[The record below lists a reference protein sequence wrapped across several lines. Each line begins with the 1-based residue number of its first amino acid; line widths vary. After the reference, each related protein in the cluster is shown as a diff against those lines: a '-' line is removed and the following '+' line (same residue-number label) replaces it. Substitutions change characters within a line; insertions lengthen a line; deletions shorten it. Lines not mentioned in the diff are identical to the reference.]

1 MFDGISFSE
10 LLAYSD
16 EETRRWKQFFE
27 RHSEAIDMPLDIAG
41 DVRQLVMHIFAVELF
56 FANTISG
63 SAIDP
68 DALPT
73 ATLDEIFAIHE
84 KASAIYRDFLAA
96 VKPEQWQELVV
107 VDAVGLKASRRKM
120 VAQAFTHS
128 MRHWAQI
135 STFLRQRGLKQE
147 WNHDWLMSKVV
158 E

>member
-1 MFDGISFSE
+1 MVDGISFSE

-56 FANTISG
+56 FANAISG

-73 ATLDEIFAIHE
+73 ATLDEIFAVHQ
-84 KASAIYRDFLAA
+84 KASAIYREFFAA
-96 VKPEQWQELVV
+96 ASPEQWQELVV
-107 VDAVGLKASRRKM
+107 VD
-120 VAQAFTHS
+120 
-128 MRHWAQI
+128 
-135 STFLRQRGLKQE
+135 
-147 WNHDWLMSKVV
+147 
-158 E
+158 

>member
-1 MFDGISFSE
+1 MVDGISFSE

-27 RHSEAIDMPLDIAG
+27 RHPEALDLQLDIAG
-41 DVRQLVMHIFAVELF
+41 DIRQLVMHIFAVELF
-56 FANTISG
+56 FGNALSG
-63 SAIDP
+63 SGVDP
-68 DALPT
+68 DELPT
-73 ATLDEIFAIHE
+73 ATLGEIFAVHG
-84 KASAIYRDFLAA
+84 KASAIYRDFIAA
-96 VKPEQWQELVV
+96 ATAEQWQELVEIG
-107 VDAVGLKASRRKM
+107 AVGLKASRRKM

-135 STFLRQRGLKQE
+135 STFLRQQGLKQE